1 MICWFNKQ
9 ILEIIT
15 RRHKAVFGVAH
26 SSNSLFVQSLA
37 LLLAQIL
44 GAHLQFRRAPRAA
57 LHIRQFST
65 TVSEQ
70 QHTLCSSPSL
80 AIVWFSVHWFTWLY
94 FLHRIQCVLTSERDV
109 GLAGRSISGWRNEDE
124 LNEDELNICRVEW
137 MCKWSNWVCFGWIEW
152 MHLWWPNQMCKC
164 CNHRM
169 CKS

>member
-57 LHIRQFST
+57 LIPSPILHDCVRTATHTMQLPISRNSVVFRALVHLAVFSAQDPVCAHIGKRR
-65 TVSEQ
+65 
-70 QHTLCSSPSL
+70 
-80 AIVWFSVHWFTWLY
+80 W
-94 FLHRIQCVLTSERDV
+94 V
-109 GLAGRSISGWRNEDE
+109 GREEYIGVEEWRWVEWRWVEHLSGWMNVQVEELSVLWLDWMNE
-124 LNEDELNICRVEW
+124 LV
-137 MCKWSNWVCFGWIEW
+137 MS
-152 MHLWWPNQMCKC
+152 
-164 CNHRM
+164 
-169 CKS
+169 